1 MPQDA
6 VEAHLALRRAMTP
19 AIVPSKAALLVIDMQ
34 EYQVRKG
41 WTCYRAANEF
51 SPGLLDDFMHQVE
64 TVAEPNIAR
73 LVDLFR
79 EKGMRIVYTKFS
91 SFSKDGS
98 DLTRQLQTLN
108 AAMRERWG
116 EALFPDVDHPG
127 SEIVAS
133 LEPREEDLVV
143 AKNTSGVFTA
153 TNLELLLQN
162 MGIEQLIV
170 CGVVTNM
177 CVEGAARTGAELGF
191 DVFLVSDACAAW
203 SPEIHEA
210 TLRSFELLFG
220 FTAPTDRVIEEIRKS
235 A

>member
-1 MPQDA
+1 MSQDA
-6 VEAHLALRRAMTP
+6 VDAHLALRRATAP

-34 EYQVRKG
+34 EYQVRKD

-51 SPGLLDDFMHQVE
+51 APGLLDDFMHQVE
-64 TVAEPNIAR
+64 TVAEPNIVR
-73 LVDLFR
+73 LIGLFR

-108 AAMRERWG
+108 ASMRERWG

-133 LEPREEDLVV
+133 LAPREEDLVV
-143 AKNTSGVFTA
+143 VKNTSGVFTA

-162 MGIEQLIV
+162 MGIEQLVV

-203 SPEIHEA
+203 SQEIHEA

-220 FTAPTDRVIEEIRKS
+220 FAAPTDRIIEEIRKS
-235 A
+235 V